1 MINIINQLDN
11 AYWVDKL
18 LNRSQLNDDTVNQ
31 TVETI
36 VRAVKTNKDQAL
48 KEYTKK
54 FDNVTINEF
63 RVSEDTINQAFE
75 LVSETLIN
83 DLKRALDN
91 IKRFHEAQVLKT
103 FTIKDTFGSELSSRV
118 RPIETVGIYVPGGLA
133 AYPSTV
139 LMNAVPAK
147 IAGVKKIIMV
157 TPPLK
162 DGTIKPSILIAAKL
176 AGVDEIYKVGG
187 AQSIA
192 ALAYGTESVPKV
204 DKIVGPGNI
213 YVAMAKR
220 YVSGVVGID
229 MIAGPSEILVIA
241 DEDANPDYIAA
252 DLMSQA
258 EHDPL
263 ASAICLTPSQSLAER
278 VQASI
283 IKLIDSLPK
292 KDIIASALKN
302 YGGIIV
308 TSSMEEAVNFANKIA
323 PEHLELLT
331 KNPFEL
337 VEKIEN
343 AGAIFIGEYSPEP
356 IGDYFAGHN
365 HTLPTSA
372 TSRFSSALS
381 TQDFYKKTSIIHY
394 NQASFNDAK
403 GSVARLAHEEGLDAH
418 KLAITIRK

>member
-1 MINIINQLDN
+1 MIRIIDQVNDT
-11 AYWVDKL
+11 YWLDKL
-18 LNRSQLNDDTVNQ
+18 LNRSQLTDDSVNQ
-31 TVETI
+31 TVESI
-36 VRAVKTNKDQAL
+36 ILDVKENKDQAL
-48 KEYTKK
+48 RFYTEK
-54 FDNVTINEF
+54 FDQVTLKDF
-63 RVSEDTINQAFE
+63 RVSEKEIEEAFNQ
-75 LVSETLIN
+75 LSDLLIQ

-91 IKRFHEAQVLKT
+91 IKTFHEAQRLDS
-103 FTIKDTFGSELSSRV
+103 FTIKDAFGSTLSQRV
-118 RPIETVGIYVPGGLA
+118 RAIDTAGIYVPGGLA

-147 IAGVKKIIMV
+147 IAGVKRLIMV

-162 DGTIKPSILIAAKL
+162 DGTIKPSILVAARL

-192 ALAYGTESVPKV
+192 ALTYGTETIPKV

-220 YVSGVVGID
+220 YVSGIVGID

-241 DEDANPDYIAA
+241 DEEANPEYIAA

-263 ASAICLTPSQSLAER
+263 ASAICLTPSKALATN
-278 VQASI
+278 
-283 IKLIDSLPK
+283 IKAALIEQIQSLPK
-292 KDIIASALKN
+292 KDIIESALKN

-308 TSSMEEAVNFANKIA
+308 TKSLEEAVNFANTIA
-323 PEHLELLT
+323 PEHLEILT
-331 KNPFEL
+331 KNPETL
-337 VEKIEN
+337 VNKIEN
-343 AGAIFIGEYSPEP
+343 AGAIFLGEYSPEP
-356 IGDYFAGHN
+356 IGDYFAGPN

-381 TQDFYKKTSIIHY
+381 TQDFYKKTSIINY
-394 NQASFNDAK
+394 NKASFLEAK
-403 GSVARLAHEEGLDAH
+403 DTVARLAHEEGLDAH
-418 KLAITIRK
+418 KNAITIRK

>member
-1 MINIINQLDN
+1 
-11 AYWVDKL
+11 
-18 LNRSQLNDDTVNQ
+18 
-31 TVETI
+31 
-36 VRAVKTNKDQAL
+36 
-48 KEYTKK
+48 
-54 FDNVTINEF
+54 
-63 RVSEDTINQAFE
+63 
-75 LVSETLIN
+75 
-83 DLKRALDN
+83 
-91 IKRFHEAQVLKT
+91 
-103 FTIKDTFGSELSSRV
+103 
-118 RPIETVGIYVPGGLA
+118 
-133 AYPSTV
+133 
-139 LMNAVPAK
+139 MNAVPAK

-356 IGDYFAGHN
+356 IGDYFAGPN

>member
-83 DLKRALDN
+83 DLKRALNN

-356 IGDYFAGHN
+356 IGDYFAGPN